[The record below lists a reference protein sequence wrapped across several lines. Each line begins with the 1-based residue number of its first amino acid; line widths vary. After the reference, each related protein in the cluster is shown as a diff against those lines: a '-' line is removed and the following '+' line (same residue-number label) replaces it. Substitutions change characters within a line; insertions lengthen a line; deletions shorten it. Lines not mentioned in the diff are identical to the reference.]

1 MKGRFRDGSAQNF
14 LLKKSLFQGC
24 KNLTIVP
31 CSDWM
36 GNFVKESF
44 LKGKRIQVI
53 HNGIDLDVFKTIIT
67 PGNDGKFRI
76 LAVSNVWSQSKGLYD
91 IYRLREL
98 LPLDSYEITMVG
110 LTTQQVKNLPSGIS
124 GIQRTQNVQELVK
137 LYAQSDVFINTTY
150 ADTFPT
156 VNLEA
161 LACGTPVITYR
172 TGGSPEAVTPETGKV
187 VEQGNI
193 QGMADAI
200 LSLQSQPLSRFACR
214 QRAEQYFDKNKNFEQ
229 YIQLYESL
237 LDKQ

>member
-1 MKGRFRDGSAQNF
+1 
-14 LLKKSLFQGC
+14 
-24 KNLTIVP
+24 
-31 CSDWM
+31 
-36 GNFVKESF
+36 
-44 LKGKRIQVI
+44 VI